1 MSDLVDLLKI
11 IFDHSGGNAAVAV
24 TSIVAIGEFVVIKYL
39 LQEIKDHKAENI
51 RRTERVDEIL
61 DHFMRKTNGE

>member
-11 IFDHSGGNAAVAV
+11 IFDHSGGNAAVVA
-24 TSIVAIGEFVVIKYL
+24 TSIIAIGEFVAIKYL
-39 LQEIKDHKAENI
+39 LKQTEDDKAEIK

-61 DHFMRKTNGE
+61 DYFMRKTNGE